1 MKTMSI
7 KEFCTEQGFVQIV
20 KKVKSNANGYCF
32 LTFITA
38 DNKAENVY
46 LSKALDELTAEGTVV
61 DKNYLSD
68 KEIALVL
75 NSSGEIRY
83 KVCSKGE
90 SLRADVD
97 DLFD

>member
-1 MKTMSI
+1 MSV
-7 KEFCTEQGFVQIV
+7 KQFCTEQGFVQIV
-20 KKVKSNANGYCF
+20 KRVRSNANGYCF

-46 LSKALDELTAEGTVV
+46 FSKALDELTAEGTSVTK
-61 DKNYLSD
+61 DYLSD
-68 KEIALVL
+68 KEIAIVT
-75 NSSGEIRY
+75 NSSGEIRW
-83 KVCSKGE
+83 KVCSKGG